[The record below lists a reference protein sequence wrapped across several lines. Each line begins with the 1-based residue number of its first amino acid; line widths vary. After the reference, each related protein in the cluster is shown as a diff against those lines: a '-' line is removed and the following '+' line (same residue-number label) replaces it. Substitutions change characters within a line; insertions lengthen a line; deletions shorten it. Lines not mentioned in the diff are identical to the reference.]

1 MTDRER
7 KEMVWWLDEFSAGDQ
22 ADKYHELFP
31 EMNDRLWKYAV
42 GVFVWN
48 MEGLIDLTNPYDV
61 SRVRNI
67 LKVIGSTP
75 AFNFFD
81 NVFNECPP
89 EIVCEILGLSPKTP
103 REEPPIKFDFTVHPI
118 RSWEEAEAWHE
129 PASWNFLISE
139 EAFKSND
146 NRFYMDGNGEWYDVP
161 CAPGANFP
169 HDQFGYSLISIEVS
183 PDDEIVSITSQWNK
197 SSPDDGHFLT
207 KEQLQSVLGAKEY
220 DKLFHHRTEN
230 Q

>member
-48 MEGLIDLTNPYDV
+48 MEGLIDLTNPDDV

-67 LKVIGSTP
+67 LKEIGSTP

-103 REEPPIKFDFTVHPI
+103 REETPIKFDFTVHPI

-161 CAPGANFP
+161 CAPGGELP
-169 HDQFGYSLISIEVS
+169 SRSIW
-183 PDDEIVSITSQWNK
+183 ILA
-197 SSPDDGHFLT
+197 HL
-207 KEQLQSVLGAKEY
+207 
-220 DKLFHHRTEN
+220 H
-230 Q
+230 

>member
-1 MTDRER
+1 
-7 KEMVWWLDEFSAGDQ
+7 MVWWLDEFNAGDQ
-22 ADKYHELFP
+22 ADKYLELFP

-48 MEGLIDLTNPYDV
+48 MEGLIDLTNPDDV

-103 REEPPIKFDFTVHPI
+103 REETPVKFDFTVYPI
-118 RSWEEAEAWHE
+118 TTWEEAKTWGGMA
-129 PASWNFLISE
+129 ASWNFVISE
-139 EAFKSND
+139 EGFNVSTQNG

-183 PDDEIVSITSQWNK
+183 PDDEIVSITSRWNIF
-197 SSPDDGHFLT
+197 SPDDGHFLT

-230 Q
+230 

>member
-1 MTDRER
+1 
-7 KEMVWWLDEFSAGDQ
+7 
-22 ADKYHELFP
+22 
-31 EMNDRLWKYAV
+31 MNDRLWKYTV

-48 MEGLIDLTNPYDV
+48 MEGLIDLTNPDDV

-103 REEPPIKFDFTVHPI
+103 REETPIKFDFTVHPI

-197 SSPDDGHFLT
+197 FSPDDGHFLT

-220 DKLFHHRTEN
+220 DKLFHHRAEN

>member
-48 MEGLIDLTNPYDV
+48 MEGLIDLTNPDDV

-81 NVFNECPP
+81 NVFNECSP

-146 NRFYMDGNGEWYDVP
+146 NRFYMGGNGEWYDVP
-161 CAPGANFP
+161 CDPGANFP
-169 HDQFGYSLISIEVS
+169 YDQFGYSLIAVEVS
-183 PDDEIVSITSQWNK
+183 PANEIVAVTSRWN
-197 SSPDDGHFLT
+197 SFAPEANHFLT
-207 KEQLQSVLGAKEY
+207 EEQLHSILGDTEY
-220 DKLFHHRTEN
+220 AKLFDNKPEN

>member
-1 MTDRER
+1 
-7 KEMVWWLDEFSAGDQ
+7 
-22 ADKYHELFP
+22 
-31 EMNDRLWKYAV
+31 MNDRLWKYTV

-48 MEGLIDLTNPYDV
+48 MEGLIDLTNPDDV

-81 NVFNECPP
+81 NVFNECSP

-103 REEPPIKFDFTVHPI
+103 REETPIKFDFTVHPI

-146 NRFYMDGNGEWYDVP
+146 NRFYMGGNGEWYDVP
-161 CAPGANFP
+161 CDPGANFP
-169 HDQFGYSLISIEVS
+169 YDQFGYSLISIEVS
-183 PDDEIVSITSQWNK
+183 PDDEIVSIRFYHL
-197 SSPDDGHFLT
+197 PM
-207 KEQLQSVLGAKEY
+207 E
-220 DKLFHHRTEN
+220 
-230 Q
+230 